1 MEEIAS
7 NANEYSQQLID
18 LIWVWGP
25 KIITALLTLIIGLW
39 IIGILTRSIGKGM
52 DKRNVDPSLKPFIKS
67 LINAVLKVMLI
78 ISVIGMVGI
87 QATSFVAV
95 LGAAGLAVGL
105 ALQGTLQNFAG
116 GVIILLLKPFKVGD
130 FVTVS
135 GESGTVH
142 SIQIFNTFL
151 KTPDNKVII
160 VPNGQAANSITTNFS
175 AEETRRVDFTF
186 GVGYGDST
194 QKTRETLMDLI
205 NADERILQDPA
216 PFVAVSELGDSS
228 VNFVVRVWVKG
239 SDYWGVFFDMNEN
252 VYNKFN
258 EVGLNIPYPQMDV
271 HVHKQ

>member
-1 MEEIAS
+1 MEELAS

-25 KIITALLTLIIGLW
+25 KIVTALLTLIIGLW
-39 IIGILTRSIGKGM
+39 IIGIVTRSIGKGM
-52 DKRNVDPSLKPFIKS
+52 DRRNVDPSLKPFLKS

-95 LGAAGLAVGL
+95 LGAAGLAIGL

-130 FVTVS
+130 FVTVA
-135 GESGTVH
+135 GESGSVH
-142 SIQIFNTFL
+142 AIQIFNTFL

-194 QKTRETLMDLI
+194 QKTRETLMELI
-205 NADERILQDPA
+205 NADERILKDPE

-258 EVGLNIPYPQMDV
+258 DVGLNIPYPQMDV
-271 HVHKQ
+271 HVHNS

>member
-160 VPNGQAANSITTNFS
+160 VPDGQAANSITTNFS